1 MLIATWRIGGSSA
14 RWCSGSP
21 EGLVSYPLGLRFQ
34 GHPGIKGMPPQG
46 SPQLSGGP
54 FPGSPYTS
62 GRAARTH
69 SAGMPHRNRRGSCPV
84 LRY

>member
-46 SPQLSGGP
+46 SP
-54 FPGSPYTS
+54 YTS